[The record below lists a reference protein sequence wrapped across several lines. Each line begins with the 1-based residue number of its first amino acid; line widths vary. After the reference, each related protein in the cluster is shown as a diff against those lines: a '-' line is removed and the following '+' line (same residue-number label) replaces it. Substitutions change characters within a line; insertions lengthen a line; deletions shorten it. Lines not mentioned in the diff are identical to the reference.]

1 MAGDLA
7 GELMWTPAD
16 REHYRETR
24 KRYPSDLSDEEWALV
39 APFFAGYAPAS
50 TTMRDVV
57 EACLYLVAEGC
68 RWRSLPS
75 DLPPRQ
81 TVRWWWDRFRREGAW
96 ERATHALT
104 PIARAATGR
113 RAEPRT
119 GLVDTHSA
127 RRGPQKGAAASTAA
141 SG

>member
-1 MAGDLA
+1 
-7 GELMWTPAD
+7 MWTPAD

-24 KRYPSDLSDEEWALV
+24 KRYPSDLSDEEWALI
-39 APFFAGYAPAS
+39 APFCAGAAPAS

-68 RWRSLPS
+68 RWRSLPR
-75 DLPPRQ
+75 DFPPWQ
-81 TVRWWWDRFRREGAW
+81 TVRWWWDRFRREGTR
-96 ERATHALT
+96 ERATRALT
-104 PIARAATGR
+104 PAARTAAGR

-119 GLVDTHSA
+119 GLVDTRSV
-127 RRGPQKGAAASTAA
+127 RCGPQRGGAASTAA